1 MERYILVYKKGEQA
15 SEKNAVPLV
24 MSYRISPGGLQFC
37 DAITTQ
43 TRGGYL
49 CVSDK
54 NFKGALPE
62 INDLYSQI
70 IAQCNKRQFAGVLL
84 DFENSLRL
92 KAGPLV
98 QALSERLASRRI
110 DLIVDS
116 QYANVAKSGKVLIG
130 SELTGGSFAS
140 YLDASCKR
148 FGARRLVLEL
158 SPMRRQFSASFKDE
172 RGKELT
178 EETLAELVRSNRG
191 KIYYSK
197 DLCVNHFHM
206 NNKTIPH
213 YVLFDNNASLKDK
226 INLAK
231 QAGIETFTGFYED
244 VKGILPL

>member
-1 MERYILVYKKGEQA
+1 MERYILVLPKGQ
-15 SEKNAVPLV
+15 SSPPKNVIPLV
-24 MSYRISPGGLQFC
+24 MSYRISPGGLQFS
-37 DAITTQ
+37 DSVTAN
-43 TRGGYL
+43 TRGGYM
-49 CVSDK
+49 CISDK
-54 NFKGALPE
+54 NFSGALPE

-70 IAQCNKRQFAGVLL
+70 ISQCNKRQFAGVLL

-98 QALSERLASRRI
+98 QALSEKLSCRRI

-116 QYANVAKSGKVLIG
+116 QYAHVAKSGKVLIG
-130 SELTGGSFAS
+130 SELTAGSFSA
-140 YLDASCKR
+140 YIDASCKR
-148 FGARRLVLEL
+148 FGAKRLVLEL

-178 EETLAELVRSNRG
+178 EEAITELVKSNRG

-244 VKGILPL
+244 IKGVLPL